1 MTFHLS
7 RVGPHFAG
15 AKPAGPQLLSKLR
28 SRWFV
33 SCLYHH
39 SERVIAVTPLRLALA
54 ALAVLLATAV
64 VVAAA
69 LAGSDVALQT
79 ISNPDGLTLMVPAA
93 WHSGA
98 SASAVGSSLKT
109 LVVSPDGKEMLRVSA
124 IPQTIQTSDLGTFVG
139 LLLGN
144 VAGTSVSLGPSQ
156 SIDVSGAGG
165 GVMQVLRY
173 TDSSGARLAETV
185 IAAATGTKLYV
196 VDVVTPADYADENA
210 GLLSSVTGSLQIT
223 GR

>member
-1 MTFHLS
+1 
-7 RVGPHFAG
+7 
-15 AKPAGPQLLSKLR
+15 
-28 SRWFV
+28 
-33 SCLYHH
+33 
-39 SERVIAVTPLRLALA
+39 
-54 ALAVLLATAV
+54 
-64 VVAAA
+64 
-69 LAGSDVALQT
+69 
-79 ISNPDGLTLMVPAA
+79 MVPAA